1 MVTTKTSATAL
12 SISVLL
18 FGASLAGAA
27 YLAPQGK
34 KAPKKPPAGKSA
46 KPAAG
51 AVADAAA
58 MAAVGKK
65 IYDANGCAVCH
76 AIGGKGGQAGPDLTK
91 TGANAQHT
99 TKWFEDQVKNPKLHT
114 QGSTMPAY
122 EGKIKG
128 KDLTALAVY
137 LTTLGGTAGGSTG
150 NTAVKPTIKVQPPSP
165 AVIAKIEK
173 SGGSVRQIAMSDP
186 RLEIDFHLTGASV
199 TDAALVP
206 LAGVKGVVELNLG
219 KTSVT
224 DAGLVH
230 IKGLTDLTTLHLE
243 GTKITDKGLVN
254 LKGLKNLTYLN
265 VYNTAVTDEGLNQL
279 AGLANLKQ
287 LYVWQTKVTK
297 AGADKLKTA
306 LPKVEVVMGWDADA
320 KPEVKK
326 Q

>member
-1 MVTTKTSATAL
+1 MTTKTSATAL
-12 SISVLL
+12 SISALL
-18 FGASLAGAA
+18 FGVSLASTA
-27 YLAPQGK
+27 YLAPQAK
-34 KAPKKPPAGKSA
+34 KGQKSPA

-51 AVADAAA
+51 AAQKPGAKLDVAALTAA
-58 MAAVGKK
+58 GKK

-91 TGANAQHT
+91 TGGNPAHT
-99 TKWFEDQVKNPKLHT
+99 AKWFEVQVNNPKAHT
-114 QGSTMPAY
+114 AGSTMPAY

-128 KDLTALAVY
+128 KDLVALTVF
-137 LTTLGGTAGGSTG
+137 LTTLGGSATAGSTG
-150 NTAVKPTIKVQPPSP
+150 AAAAPIKFTPPTP

-206 LAGVKGVVELNLG
+206 LAGMKGVLELNLG

-224 DAGLVH
+224 DAGLTH
-230 IKGLTDLTTLHLE
+230 IKGLTDLTSLHLE
-243 GTKITDKGLVN
+243 GTKITDRGLVH
-254 LKGLKNLTYLN
+254 LKGMKNLVYLN

-279 AGLANLKQ
+279 TGLANLRQ

-306 LPKVEVVMGWDADA
+306 LPKVEVVLGWDTADV
-320 KPEVKK
+320 KPPEVKK
-326 Q
+326 